1 MFSRFRSC
9 PPSEMLNLFCVFLL
23 LVFWPVNYLDD
34 SGPGEALHHLFYGI
48 RPSFCLLGISL
59 GRPGADALLRWL
71 VGYHMAQLLP
81 RSTQKPQP
89 SVGIFDPMPGVLY
102 LYPHSERDVQLYLP
116 ARHFP
121 ILNSIPHFVNSF
133 SLEINGCAPVFMTMN
148 DPGRIDFSS
157 SALIKG
163 RSVICKLSDAFS

>member
-23 LVFWPVNYLDD
+23 LVFWPANYLDD
-34 SGPGEALHHLFYGI
+34 SGPGEALHHLLYGI

-59 GRPGADALLRWL
+59 GRPGADALLHWL
-71 VGYHMAQLLP
+71 AGHHTAQLLP
-81 RSTQKPQP
+81 RSTQKPQL
-89 SVGIFDPMPGVLY
+89 SAGIFGPMPGVLY
-102 LYPHSERDVQLYLP
+102 LYPHSERDVRL
-116 ARHFP
+116 
-121 ILNSIPHFVNSF
+121 VNSF